1 MTSIEAAI
9 QIVPQVDNPEA
20 LFQVL
25 PAKIVDLIA
34 PRLNDIEEFKMR
46 LGCQLAVCINGRY
59 ERWDHLVSLDD
70 CETVETAL
78 VGFRSDGR
86 AGIPNTVHRISKRPS
101 RYSTTTG
108 LTVRIGRFVTNVAEP
123 LRPWLERHTSILLVG
138 PPGVGKSTLMRDM
151 IRISSEHFGMKG
163 IVVDTSGELAG
174 DSDVPHP
181 ALGFADVMPVPDPK
195 VQEQVISAAI
205 KNHNPSILYVDEI
218 GYNGDAEILARAN
231 SKTIK
236 VWATAHG
243 ASLKDLAR
251 NTDLDPVLGNPNRQ
265 TNQNT
270 TELTFEVLIV
280 VPKKGEYWVYENLT
294 EALRLY
300 RSGKTPEP
308 KVIMIKPL
316 EAA

>member
-1 MTSIEAAI
+1 MYPHVHHVP
-9 QIVPQVDNPEA
+9 IVPLVDNPEA

-34 PRLNDIEEFKMR
+34 PRLHEIEEFKMR

-123 LRPWLERHTSILLVG
+123 LRPWLEQHSSILLAG

-151 IRISSEHFGMKG
+151 IRISSELWGMKG
-163 IVVDTSGELAG
+163 ITVDTSGELAG
-174 DSDVPHP
+174 DGDVPHP
-181 ALGFADVMPVPDPK
+181 ALGFVDVMPVPDPK

-205 KNHNPSILYVDEI
+205 KNHNPGIVYVDEI

-231 SKTIK
+231 SKGIK

-251 NTDLDPVLGNPNRQ
+251 NTDLDAVLGNPNRE
-265 TNQNT
+265 TNTNR
-270 TELTFEVLIV
+270 TELTFDVLII
-280 VPKKGEYWVYENLT
+280 VPKKGVYLVYENLT

-300 RSGKTPEP
+300 RTGKPPEP
-308 KVIMIKPL
+308 LEILLQSL